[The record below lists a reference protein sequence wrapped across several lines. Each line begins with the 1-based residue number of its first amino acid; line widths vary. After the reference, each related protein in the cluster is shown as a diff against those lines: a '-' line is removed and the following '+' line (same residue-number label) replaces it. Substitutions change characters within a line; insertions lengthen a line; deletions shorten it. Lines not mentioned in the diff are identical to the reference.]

1 MNRPESTETDE
12 IQLLA
17 PLDQSLMNL
26 LDQVRARTGA
36 ARAALFLRDP
46 ETGEAVTRAAHLEK
60 VQEIRVP
67 PGRGIVGAVL
77 AADRW
82 MSWPGEAP
90 SPNAKVMAA
99 TGYTPESVL
108 AVPVRLNDAPVGVLE
123 LLDCALDERSRK
135 RAEGAA
141 ARLERILG
149 RSSLAQQL
157 RPVGDRSVTLSYGF
171 EGIIGASPAMKSAF
185 DLAERVAGVDASVL
199 ITGDT
204 GTGKELFARA
214 LHANSKRAAGELVK
228 VDCGALPDTLIESE
242 LFGHEKG
249 AFTGAVARAEGRV
262 VRADGGTLFLDEV
275 GELSRTAQTRLLRV
289 LEDKVIQPLGGGGK
303 PRKVDFRLISATHRD
318 LAAMV
323 RAGEFRAD
331 LYHRLQ
337 VVRIRLPSLHE
348 RGDDD
353 ILRLVEHFA
362 HKHGERYERP
372 VHSIPAAAQ
381 ERLAKH
387 RWPGNV
393 RELSHAVESAVVLAR
408 GGVLTPDLFEFE
420 DTVTAPSSA
429 RGASEFSGEPTL
441 ADLEQRYITWLMERY
456 DDRKVDVSRVAGI
469 GRSTL
474 WRRLR
479 EMGYD
484 TED

>member
-1 MNRPESTETDE
+1 MMEDDDE
-12 IQLLA
+12 IQPLA
-17 PLDQSLMNL
+17 PLDLSLMNL

-36 ARAALFLRDP
+36 ARASLFLRDP

-60 VQEIRVP
+60 VQEIRVA

-77 AADRW
+77 DQDRW

-90 SPNAKVMAA
+90 SPNAKVMAS

-108 AVPVRLNDAPVGVLE
+108 AVPVRIDDAPVGVLQ

-149 RSSLAQQL
+149 RSSLVHQL
-157 RPVGDRSVTLSYGF
+157 RPRGDRSVSLSYAF

-185 DLAERVAGVDASVL
+185 ELAGRVADVDASVL
-199 ITGDT
+199 ITGET

-249 AFTGAVARAEGRV
+249 AFTGAVARTEGRV
-262 VRADGGTLFLDEV
+262 LRADGGTLFLDEV
-275 GELSRTAQTRLLRV
+275 GELSMTAQTRLLRV
-289 LEDKVIQPLGGGGK
+289 LEEKVVQPLGSSGK
-303 PRKVDFRLISATHRD
+303 PRKVDFRLVSATHRD

-337 VVRIRLPSLHE
+337 VVRIRLPSLKE
-348 RGDDD
+348 RGADD

-362 HKHGERYERP
+362 HQHGGRYERP
-372 VHSIPAAAQ
+372 VRSIPAVTQ
-381 ERLAKH
+381 ERLIKH

-393 RELSHAVESAVVLAR
+393 RELSHAVESAVVLAYD
-408 GGVLTPDLFEFE
+408 GALTPELFEFE
-420 DTVTAPSSA
+420 DTVAAPDSA

-441 ADLEQRYITWLMERY
+441 ADLEQRYISWLMNRY
-456 DDRKVDVSRVAGI
+456 DDRKVDVARVAGI

-484 TED
+484 TGD